1 MYPAALMRIS
11 GFEIYFSILGT
22 STRIGLNGFITF
34 FKHFRVKGLI
44 FDLFCNTMK
53 MLFFTFGQSQS
64 PIPPSEIRISRRDGT
79 KNYSGMVHLVQNPV
93 QQSEVVRINASEFFK
108 KVYPYLNNQKNQGVF
123 VTNCF
128 IAAGSTV
135 FSLPRLKTKQT
146 SDNLEYQRLYFYQD
160 AIKMFKERPILGWG
174 GGGWEEAYRAYQS
187 YLYYSNQV
195 HSHYFQIMVEA
206 GLVGLVA
213 ILGIWFSFL
222 LLTHRLYHGAKEDA
236 GKRLLIWTITAASV
250 AVGFHAAIDFNLSLS
265 ALAIVLWT
273 LFGLARG
280 IGGYP
285 EPKADVKKNFDV
297 FTLFSRWEGLPLTII
312 EAMLAGRPVVA
323 SAVGGVGELVAHG
336 ETGYLIEQGNLA
348 EALED
353 LGKLAENKEMCLSM
367 GDAGRRRAL
376 ECFSLETMAGKYR
389 ELYLS

>member
-1 MYPAALMRIS
+1 MGVLVGSHGEAVKALA
-11 GFEIYFSILGT
+11 E
-22 STRIGLNGFITF
+22 
-34 FKHFRVKGLI
+34 
-44 FDLFCNTMK
+44 
-53 MLFFTFGQSQS
+53 
-64 PIPPSEIRISRRDGT
+64 EIRLR
-79 KNYSGMVHLVQNPV
+79 
-93 QQSEVVRINASEFFK
+93 NATE
-108 KVYPYLNNQKNQGVF
+108 
-123 VTNCF
+123 
-128 IAAGSTV
+128 
-135 FSLPRLKTKQT
+135 
-146 SDNLEYQRLYFYQD
+146 RLYFYQD

-174 GGGWEEAYRAYQS
+174 GGDWEEAYRAYQS